1 MPYGTL
7 HPEPAQPGGAQPDS
21 TSANTPGN
29 STSTTNTALTRKI
42 TTSTLHKL
50 KSNGEKFVVI
60 SLYDAHMAAMAER
73 CGVEVVLVGDSLG
86 MTVLG
91 YDSTLPVT
99 MEQMIYHVEAVARG
113 NKKSL
118 IIGDLP
124 FMTYATS
131 EDAMRNCMRIMQAG
145 AHMVKLEGGAWLAD
159 TVRMLTERG
168 VPVCAHLGLTPQSVN
183 KFGGFR
189 VQGRDAAGAEAIFA
203 DAKLLAEAGAD
214 LLVLECVPAP
224 LAARITREINIPV
237 IGIGAGRDTDAQVL
251 VINDILGLTEQ
262 PPKFSKNFLLE
273 TKDIPGAMQKYVAD
287 VKSGAFPGDENIFL

>member
-1 MPYGTL
+1 MPY
-7 HPEPAQPGGAQPDS
+7 S
-21 TSANTPGN
+21 TIN
-29 STSTTNTALTRKI
+29 STSTANTALTKNI
-42 TTSTLHKL
+42 TINTLNKL
-50 KSNGEKFVVI
+50 KTSGEKFVVI
-60 SLYDAHMAAMAER
+60 SLYDAHMAAMAQR

-91 YDSTLPVT
+91 YDSTIPVT

-118 IIGDLP
+118 VIGDLP
-124 FMTYATS
+124 FMTYATPD
-131 EDAMRNCMRIMQAG
+131 EAMRNCTRIMQAG
-145 AHMVKLEGGAWLAD
+145 AQMVKLEGGAWLAE
-159 TVRMLTERG
+159 TVNMLTERG

-189 VQGRDAAGAEAIFA
+189 VQGRDEASAEKILA

-214 LLVLECVPAP
+214 LLVLECVPAA
-224 LAARITREINIPV
+224 LGARITREIAIPT

-273 TKDIPGAMQKYVAD
+273 ANDIPGAMQKYVAD
-287 VKSGAFPGDENIFL
+287 VKAGIFPGDDNIFN

>member
-1 MPYGTL
+1 MPYATI
-7 HPEPAQPGGAQPDS
+7 
-21 TSANTPGN
+21 N
-29 STSTTNTALTRKI
+29 SGTSTANTALVKNI
-42 TTSTLHKL
+42 TTNSLYKL
-50 KSNGEKFVVI
+50 KASGEKFVVI
-60 SLYDAHMAAMAER
+60 SLYDAHMAAMAQR

-91 YDSTLPVT
+91 YDSTIPVT

-124 FMTYATS
+124 FMTYATPD
-131 EDAMRNCMRIMQAG
+131 DAMRNCMRIMQAG
-145 AHMVKLEGGAWLAD
+145 AQMVKLEGGAWLAD
-159 TVRMLTERG
+159 TVRMLAERG

-189 VQGRDAAGAEAIFA
+189 VQGRDAASAEKILA

-214 LLVLECVPAP
+214 LLVLECVPAA
-224 LAARITREINIPV
+224 LAARITREIAIPV
-237 IGIGAGRDTDAQVL
+237 VGIGAGRDTDAQVL

-273 TKDIPGAMQKYVAD
+273 TQDIPGAMQKYVAD
-287 VKSGAFPGDENIFL
+287 VKSGLFPGDDNIFL

>member
-7 HPEPAQPGGAQPDS
+7 TG
-21 TSANTPGN
+21 T
-29 STSTTNTALTRKI
+29 TSTANSALTKTVTI
-42 TTSTLHKL
+42 NTLHKL
-50 KSNGEKFVVI
+50 KGSGEKFVVI
-60 SLYDAHMAAMAER
+60 ALYDAHMAAMAQR

-91 YDSTLPVT
+91 YDSTIPVT
-99 MEQMIYHVEAVARG
+99 MEHMIYHVEAVARG

-118 IIGDLP
+118 VIGDLP
-124 FMTYATS
+124 FMTYATP
-131 EDAMRNCMRIMQAG
+131 EDALRNATRIMQAG
-145 AHMVKLEGGAWLAD
+145 AQMVKLEGGAWLAD
-159 TVRMLTERG
+159 TVRMLAERG

-189 VQGRDAAGAEAIFA
+189 VQGRDQAQADKILA

-214 LLVLECVPAP
+214 LLVLECVPSA
-224 LAARITREINIPV
+224 LAAKITAAIPIPT
-237 IGIGAGRDTDAQVL
+237 IGIGAGKDTDAQVL

-273 TKDIPGAMQKYVAD
+273 AKDIAGAMQKYVSD
-287 VKSGAFPGDENIFL
+287 VKAGVFPGAENTFN